1 MGSNPE
7 GGSVSRRQHQRA
19 KTKEKQAPVVQWVV
33 MAAVIVL
40 VGVVVVL
47 KAQQSDA
54 RPTAALSEP
63 VEQVAVSSPAVE
75 TSAPPPSPTPAL
87 LPEAQLDQLLADGQP
102 VFVFFHSNNCYQCLQ
117 MIEVVEQVYPAFAGE
132 VPLVD
137 VNVYDENNRNLLYRA
152 GIRAIPTLIF
162 IDRTGQAQGYV
173 GVMDADALRE
183 QLQALAGE

>member
-1 MGSNPE
+1 MTRKRRRPRPPE
-7 GGSVSRRQHQRA
+7 KKA
-19 KTKEKQAPVVQWVV
+19 LPVAQWGVIAGVV
-33 MAAVIVL
+33 VL
-40 VGVVVVL
+40 VGAILIL
-47 KAQQSDA
+47 KAHRSGA
-54 RPTAALSEP
+54 GPATPPASHPTSVAMEVTPAE
-63 VEQVAVSSPAVE
+63 VESG
-75 TSAPPPSPTPAL
+75 TPPPSPTL

-102 VFVFFHSNNCYQCLQ
+102 VFVFFHSNNCYQCLR
-117 MIEVVEQVYPAFAGE
+117 MIEVVEQVYPDFAGE

-162 IDRTGQAQGYV
+162 IDRAGQAQGYV